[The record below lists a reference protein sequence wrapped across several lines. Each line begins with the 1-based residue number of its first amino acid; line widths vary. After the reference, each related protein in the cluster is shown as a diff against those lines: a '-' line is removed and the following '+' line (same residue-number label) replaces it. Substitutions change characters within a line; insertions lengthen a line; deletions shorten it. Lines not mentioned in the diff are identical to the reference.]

1 MGMGGSVAELLTTD
15 EETGQVDAMV
25 SVIRQFIP
33 EYIFSAPEAVN
44 RKTTLIHK
52 LEHFF
57 TVYLQHQLNKW
68 IDGTIDE
75 NELNEVKSLFPC
87 HGPGTVMV
95 TQINRYECL
104 AYGSTAKRLDEIMKY
119 MRVRMKELL
128 SPIGHSVSFFH
139 GMRKGMMVTVLI
151 SPGSPASFI
160 KDCIKVLN
168 AFIQNLKSEYEI
180 SSSIGV
186 GGGSE
191 RIFYEV
197 ERCFAEAERALSYK
211 FFRGSGK
218 TIDFSN
224 IPSDTNNGLADLHLL
239 EDELAAGIHHSEKG
253 RVMEILNE
261 FFRSIAEGGYVNP
274 LSLKD
279 GLTHI
284 LLNLAKFIYSHIP
297 EEDFGFFME
306 DARRRIMQCEEY
318 KELRQVIN
326 EKLSN
331 IMDILNEKD
340 HCNFIII
347 QKCKKYIEENYM
359 KDISLDCISKK
370 FHFNASYF
378 SCLFKECTGT
388 GFVEYLLKVRI
399 QKAQQLLRSTDY
411 KLSEIAGLVGFHN
424 AAYFNRMF
432 KRKIGISPNKY
443 KRL

>member
-1 MGMGGSVAELLTTD
+1 MAELLTTD

-33 EYIFSAPEAVN
+33 EYLFLTPEAVN

-75 NELNEVKSLFPC
+75 NEMNEVKSLFPC
-87 HGPGTVMV
+87 NGPGTVIV
-95 TQINRYECL
+95 TQINRYEYFT
-104 AYGSTAKRLDEIMKY
+104 YGITAKRLDEIMKY
-119 MRVRMKELL
+119 MRLRMKELL

-139 GMRKGMMVTVLI
+139 GMQKGMMVTVFI
-151 SPGSPASFI
+151 SPGGPDLLF
-160 KDCIKVLN
+160 KDCIKGLN
-168 AFIQNLKSEYEI
+168 GFIQNLKSDYEI
-180 SSSIGV
+180 NSSIGV
-186 GGGSE
+186 GGESN

-197 ERCFAEAERALSYK
+197 KRCFAEAEKALSYK

-218 TIDFSN
+218 TIDFSS
-224 IPSDTNNGLADLHLL
+224 IPSDTNSRLANLHLL
-239 EDELAAGIHHSEKG
+239 EDELAAGIHHSERG
-253 RVMEILNE
+253 RVMEIINE
-261 FFRSIAEGGYVNP
+261 FFRGMGEGDYIHP
-274 LSLKD
+274 SSLKD

-284 LLNLAKFIYSHIP
+284 LLNLAKIIYSHIP
-297 EEDFGFFME
+297 EEHFGSFME
-306 DARRRIMQCEEY
+306 DARKRIMQCEEY

-359 KDISLDCISKK
+359 KDISLDCIAGK